1 MIESR
6 RLKKVKQFRYV
17 GITEA
22 ISFLVLLGVAMPL
35 KYIYGIPEAVKFFGW
50 AHGVLFMAYVAQLM
64 YLSNQ
69 LKWDMG
75 RVSVYF
81 LAALLPFAPFY
92 VDRKLRSEYN

>member
-6 RLKKVKQFRYV
+6 RLNKVRQFRYV

-22 ISFLVLLGVAMPL
+22 ISFLILIGIAMPL
-35 KYIYGIPEAVKFFGW
+35 KYFYNIPEAVKFFGW
-50 AHGVLFMAYVAQLM
+50 VHGVLFVAYLAQLM

-69 LKWDMG
+69 LRWDIG

-92 VDRKLRSEYN
+92 VDQKLRREYN